1 MTVNTLTLNPAIDR
15 VISLDRLERN
25 RTNRIEEVTEVIG
38 GKGTHVSINLGL
50 LGLKN
55 RAIGICHGGTG
66 RRIIE
71 YLEGYGLD
79 VEFIHREKGASR
91 TNYLLVEGNNDC
103 TIVAEKGMSLDAG
116 DLADILGSLKALTG
130 RGDYLVLS
138 GDAGNCPDPFVYNR
152 IMDELRDKGL
162 CVFVD
167 TSGPALSRCVSGR
180 PYLIKPNLGELSS
193 LVGREVACDE
203 ADILLAL
210 DALEPY
216 GVEVIAV
223 SLGSEGSILKCPEGI
238 YRALPPPV
246 RVRNTIG
253 CGDCFLSGL
262 LFGLAEGRPMEET
275 LRIATAASAAAAESP
290 LSVGFDVGRA
300 KALAADCQLRRLA

>member
-1 MTVNTLTLNPAIDR
+1 
-15 VISLDRLERN
+15 
-25 RTNRIEEVTEVIG
+25 
-38 GKGTHVSINLGL
+38 
-50 LGLKN
+50 
-55 RAIGICHGGTG
+55 
-66 RRIIE
+66 
-71 YLEGYGLD
+71 
-79 VEFIHREKGASR
+79 
-91 TNYLLVEGNNDC
+91 
-103 TIVAEKGMSLDAG
+103 MSLDAG
-116 DLADILGSLKALTG
+116 DLADILGSLKALTAP
-130 RGDYLVLS
+130 GDYLVLS

-152 IMDELRDKGL
+152 IMDELREKGL

-238 YRALPPPV
+238 YRAMPPPV

-253 CGDCFLSGL
+253 CGDCFLAGL